1 TDINPNVIHG
11 LPQSGGKA
19 DSALSLV
26 SPVLGLFF
34 ILSSHLNL
42 TASLAIQKTTAREAN
57 HSVP

>member
-1 TDINPNVIHG
+1 MIYG